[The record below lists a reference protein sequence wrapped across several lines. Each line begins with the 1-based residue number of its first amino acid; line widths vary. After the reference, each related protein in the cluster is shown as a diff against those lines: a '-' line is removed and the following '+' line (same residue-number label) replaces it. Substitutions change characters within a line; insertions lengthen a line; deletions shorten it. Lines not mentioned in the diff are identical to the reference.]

1 MSKIWKESSPL
12 INNQENNFFEKI
24 FPELEYIH
32 QMQASALQIF
42 KQIILNVPKK
52 KLQVA
57 LDMILNNKVKTVS

>member
-1 MSKIWKESSPL
+1 
-12 INNQENNFFEKI
+12 
-24 FPELEYIH
+24 
-32 QMQASALQIF
+32 MQAFALQIF